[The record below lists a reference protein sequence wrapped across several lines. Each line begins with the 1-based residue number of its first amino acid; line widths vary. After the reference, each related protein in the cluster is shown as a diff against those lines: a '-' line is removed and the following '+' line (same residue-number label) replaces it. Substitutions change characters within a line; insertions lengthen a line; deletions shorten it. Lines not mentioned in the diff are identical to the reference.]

1 MPRGLTR
8 TQIGVTEEMIQ
19 SFGNIVLELSHNF
32 QIRRGD
38 PIRELDYDQIEVQ
51 RADLGLTDSQIA
63 ARIGLTRNQVLYI
76 RTVSERRR
84 FRGGH
89 YNRLLALG
97 GGKRF
102 RAERFKSDEE
112 HPAVSEQA
120 MALRAAMRFDPTLAR
135 RYVAQGWWGA
145 DTLTSWLQR
154 WARET
159 PDAIAIQTRGSEIS
173 YAELADRVDRLM
185 SGLARIGVRGGDVVA
200 LQLPNTPEFL
210 VAYLAICGLGAV
222 MSPIHMSY
230 RGAEIESL
238 LVHNEARAVICLG
251 EFKDGEPVTGMLEL
265 KRKIDSLQAVVV
277 VGRDADGAVSF
288 SELCASEL
296 GGAAIDPP
304 VASDPFLLLYTSG
317 TTAAPKGVPLS
328 YHNMLSNARLSV
340 PEHGLSAKDV
350 VLCAAPVTHLF
361 GLYSFHLA
369 LCTGARS
376 LLLPSFTP
384 PGLAEIIE
392 AGQATALFAGPAH
405 IAACLNAGLFDQ
417 RDLSSLKLA
426 VISGSPLAAATAK
439 ALDAN
444 LKNGRVT
451 QLWGMTE
458 TQAGLYTR
466 PGDPIEVASRSAGR
480 PSPGTEARIVAEDGE
495 AVPAGT
501 EGELQVRGCLLFPGY
516 FKNEEATKAAFAEG
530 GWFRTGDLALA
541 DEAGNISITGRL
553 KDIINRGGVKYNPV
567 DIEAIISGMPE
578 VQACAIV
585 AMKDDVLGERAC
597 AFVQLA
603 GGGAITLEDVTKHLD
618 AKSVSKGRWPER
630 LEIVDAMPLT
640 PTQKII
646 KSRLKPRA

>member
-1 MPRGLTR
+1 MTRGLTR
-8 TQIGVTEEMIQ
+8 SQIGVTDEMIQ
-19 SFGNIVLELSHNF
+19 SFGDVVLELSHNF

-38 PIRELDYDQIEVQ
+38 PIRELDYEQIEAQ
-51 RADLGLTDSQIA
+51 RAGLGLTDAQIA
-63 ARIGLTRNQVLYI
+63 ERIGLTRNQVLYI
-76 RTVSERRR
+76 RTVTERRK
-84 FRGGH
+84 FRGGN

-102 RAERFKSDEE
+102 RAERFTPNEE
-112 HPAVSEQA
+112 RPAVSEPA
-120 MALRAAMRFDPTLAR
+120 MALRAAMSFDPALAH
-135 RYVAQGWWGA
+135 RYITQGWWGP
-145 DTLTSWLQR
+145 DTLALWLER
-154 WARET
+154 AAGET
-159 PDAIAIQTRGSEIS
+159 PDAVAIQTLDTEIS
-173 YAELADRVDRLM
+173 YAGLADRVDRLM
-185 SGLARIGVRGGDVVA
+185 SGLTGVGVRKGDVVA
-200 LQLPNTPEFL
+200 MQLPNTPEFL
-210 VAYLAICGLGAV
+210 MAYLAICGLGAV

-230 RGAEIESL
+230 RGAEIETL

-251 EFKDGEPVTGMLEL
+251 AFKDANPAAVMLDL
-265 KRKIDSLQAVVV
+265 KRRIDSLQTVVV
-277 VGRDADGAVSF
+277 VGGDADGAVSF
-288 SELCASEL
+288 SELCASEP
-296 GGAAIDPP
+296 GGAIADPP

-328 YHNMLSNARLSV
+328 YHNMLSNARLGV

-350 VLCAAPVTHLF
+350 VLCAAPFTHLF

-384 PGLAEIIE
+384 PGLAEIAE
-392 AGQATALFAGPAH
+392 SGGATALFAGPAH
-405 IAACLNAGLFDQ
+405 IAACLNAGLFNKH
-417 RDLSSLKLA
+417 DLSSLELA
-426 VISGSPLAAATAK
+426 VLSGSPLPAPIAK
-439 ALDAN
+439 AFDAK
-444 LKNGRVT
+444 LGNGRVT

-480 PSPGTEARIVAEDGE
+480 PSPGTEARIVAEDGQ

-516 FKNEEATKAAFAEG
+516 FKNEAATKAAFAEG
-530 GWFRTGDLALA
+530 GWFRSGDLAVA

-553 KDIINRGGVKYNPV
+553 KDVINRGGVKYNPA
-567 DIEAIISGMPE
+567 DIEVIISEMPG

-603 GGGAITLEDVTKHLD
+603 GSAGITLEDITKHLD
-618 AKSVSKGRWPER
+618 AKSISKVKWPER
-630 LEIVDAMPLT
+630 LEVVEVMPLT

-646 KSRLKPRA
+646 KSRLKPQA